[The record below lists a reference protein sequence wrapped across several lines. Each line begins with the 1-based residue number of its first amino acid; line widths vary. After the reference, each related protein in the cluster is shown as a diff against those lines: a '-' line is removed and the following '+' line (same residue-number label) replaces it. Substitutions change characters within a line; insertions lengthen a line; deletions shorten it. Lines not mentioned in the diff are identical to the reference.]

1 MPSGVAAAS
10 WAAQSS
16 ARWST
21 AASKPSRS
29 VSSAHF
35 SGAAGDPDDA
45 RAVDLGELAGDRAD
59 RAGRGRDDDRLARLR
74 LADVADPD
82 PRGEPGH
89 PERAQVGTR
98 RDALGDIDRQQ
109 RHRVRRDRVLLPAD
123 ETLHGLADRIVRIVR
138 RDDLAEPGRA
148 HDLADADRRQVRRRV
163 VDPRAVRRVERDPVD
178 AHERLA
184 VPDLGH
190 RLLAELEGVRADAPG
205 GALAEEEA
213 AVSIGHERTVPD
225 VVRQPAGPA
234 PEPLAARGPEPAAG
248 PRDQPGPD
256 HCPHPNP
263 RTGRDHEVDPSR
275 QSAEDGD
282 GRSVAGASSASVW
295 AGLNRPVRG
304 IVESWVRAKA
314 NSCLAGASGRS
325 AGWPVAW
332 ARSRPWVREF
342 GDAGM

>member
-1 MPSGVAAAS
+1 MSPPTFSKSTSMPSGVAAAS

-21 AASKPSRS
+21 AASKPSWS

-45 RAVDLGELAGDRAD
+45 RAVGLGELAGDRTD

-89 PERAQVGTR
+89 PERAQIGTR
-98 RDALGDIDRQQ
+98 RDALGDVDRQQ
-109 RHRVRRDRVLLPAD
+109 RHRVRGDRVLLPAD
-123 ETLHGLADRIVRIVR
+123 ETLHGLADRIVRILR
-138 RDDLAEPGRA
+138 RDDLAEPARA
-148 HDLADADRRQVRRRV
+148 HDLTDADRRQVRRRV

-190 RLLAELEGVRADAPG
+190 RLLAELEGVRADASG

-225 VVRQPAGPA
+225 AALVATHLEKTQNPISRRRARRFCVCSRRGEECYLRRAV
-234 PEPLAARGPEPAAG
+234 LAAAQRIGAV
-248 PRDQPGPD
+248 
-256 HCPHPNP
+256 
-263 RTGRDHEVDPSR
+263 GR
-275 QSAEDGD
+275 
-282 GRSVAGASSASVW
+282 
-295 AGLNRPVRG
+295 L
-304 IVESWVRAKA
+304 
-314 NSCLAGASGRS
+314 
-325 AGWPVAW
+325 
-332 ARSRPWVREF
+332 RSRVGCRPGRC
-342 GDAGM
+342 GAAATSRPYPR